1 MLYWAVDDAFLQH
14 SPPLLFS
21 SRPLPVSANSARH
34 WTLIAVAALAA
45 LPAPVLR
52 LLEVTGVAD
61 LSLGNVGSSL
71 LFGLAIMAAATLL
84 IWASDVAETEMS
96 ATLALVLLALI
107 AVLPEYAVDLFFAWT
122 APNVPECI
130 RPDFPLDCAGG
141 VSDIAHPRNLAIAN
155 MTGANRLLVGL
166 AWPMIFLIFWWRTRS
181 RTLAVER
188 PNSLGILFLGA
199 ATLYSFSIPI
209 RGNLSLIDT
218 AVMFTI
224 FAAYMFI
231 SSRSPSRHV
240 EEFVGPSAA
249 IGALSKLP
257 RRLTIIGIFFYAAA
271 VIFAAAEP
279 FAEGLVNTGTE
290 VGIDEFILV
299 QWLAPLASEAPEFLL
314 AGLLAARGRHG
325 AAMTILIASKVNQW
339 TLLIGSLPLA
349 FSISGGTLSP
359 LDFDARQAEEVYLTA
374 AQSLFAVAIFVN
386 LRLSSREAIVL
397 AALFLTQL
405 FFFDTTIRL
414 VYGSLYLLLALIMF
428 VRDIPAMP
436 NLGRAAR
443 EAARQPQAGDPP
455 ERAPP

>member
-1 MLYWAVDDAFLQH
+1 MLYCADDDAFLQR
-14 SPPLLFS
+14 
-21 SRPLPVSANSARH
+21 RPSLPAGWRSLPVSATSARH
-34 WTLIAVAALAA
+34 WAFIAIAVLLAS
-45 LPAPVLR
+45 PAPVLR
-52 LLEVTGVAD
+52 LLEVTGAPHPD
-61 LSLGNVGSSL
+61 LGNIGQSL

-130 RPDFPLDCAGG
+130 QPDFPLDCAGG

-166 AWPMIFLIFWWRTRS
+166 AWPMIFLIYWWRTRS

-188 PNSLGILFLGA
+188 SNSLGILFLGA

-209 RGNLSLIDT
+209 RGHLSLIDT

-224 FAAYMFI
+224 FAAYMYF
-231 SSRSPSRHV
+231 SSRSPSREV

-249 IGALSKLP
+249 IGALSKP
-257 RRLTIIGIFFYAAA
+257 HRRLTIIAIFVYAAT

-290 VGIDEFILV
+290 LGIDEFILV
-299 QWLAPLASEAPEFLL
+299 QWLAPLASESPEFLL

-325 AAMTILIASKVNQW
+325 AAMTILIASKVGQW

-349 FSISGGTLSP
+349 FAISDGSLQP
-359 LDFDARQAEEVYLTA
+359 LVFDARQADEVFLTA

-386 LRLSSREAIVL
+386 LRLSHREAILL
-397 AALFLTQL
+397 AALFISQL

-414 VYGSLYLLLALIMF
+414 GYGFLYLLLALLMF

-436 NLGRAAR
+436 NLWSAAR
-443 EAARQPQAGDPP
+443 ETALQPQAGDPP